1 LRPQAF
7 HQYINRLSNEF
18 ANMKIILILL
28 VLAVLAV
35 LAVLV
40 VAVVAAQSKSAKKT
54 SRTGIYRKRNLMT
67 DNEEEF
73 FGRLVVALPD
83 HYIFPQVAMSALL
96 DAASSDKKEA
106 HSDRMSIAQ
115 KRVDY
120 VVCTRRC
127 EVVAVV
133 ELDDKTH
140 SRAND
145 ELRDARLEQAGI
157 RTVRFQARNKPKVDA
172 IRTMILGPT
181 VTEPG
186 KATTEHAGQGAVPAG
201 ATPFTQQ

>member
-1 LRPQAF
+1 
-7 HQYINRLSNEF
+7 
-18 ANMKIILILL
+18 MKIIFAF
-28 VLAVLAV
+28 AVLAV
-35 LAVLV
+35 LLAGL
-40 VAVVAAQSKSAKKT
+40 AVVQLKTAKGKGRMGT
-54 SRTGIYRKRNLMT
+54 YRRRKFMT

-96 DAASSDKKEA
+96 DTASSDKRTA
-106 HSDRMSIAQ
+106 HGDRLRIAQ
-115 KRVDY
+115 QRVDY

-140 SRAND
+140 SSAKD

-157 RTVRFQARNKPKVDA
+157 RTVRFQARHKPKVEA
-172 IRTMILGPT
+172 IRAMILGPT
-181 VTEPG
+181 VTEDG
-186 KATTEHAGQGAVPAG
+186 EGMTEHTSQRDVPAG
-201 ATPFTQQ
+201 GTSLTHQ

>member
-1 LRPQAF
+1 
-7 HQYINRLSNEF
+7 
-18 ANMKIILILL
+18 MKMILIFL
-28 VLAVLAV
+28 VLGALA
-35 LAVLV
+35 L
-40 VAVVAAQSKSAKKT
+40 AVVAAKSKSAKT
-54 SRTGIYRKRNLMT
+54 RRNGTYRQRSLMT

-83 HYIFPQVAMSALL
+83 HYIFPQVAMSALIES
-96 DAASSDKKEA
+96 ASSDKKVA
-106 HSDRMSIAQ
+106 HSDRLSIAQ

-140 SRAND
+140 SRAKD

-172 IRTMILGPT
+172 IRAMILGSTVAEASKAITEPT
-181 VTEPG
+181 V
-186 KATTEHAGQGAVPAG
+186 QSAVPVG
-201 ATPFTQQ
+201 ATPSTQQ

>member
-1 LRPQAF
+1 
-7 HQYINRLSNEF
+7 
-18 ANMKIILILL
+18 MKIIFIFV
-28 VLAVLAV
+28 VLAVLLAGLFAV
-35 LAVLV
+35 QL
-40 VAVVAAQSKSAKKT
+40 KT
-54 SRTGIYRKRNLMT
+54 TKGKGRTGAYRRRKFMT

-96 DAASSDKKEA
+96 ESASSDKKVA
-106 HSDRMSIAQ
+106 HSDRLSIAQ
-115 KRVDY
+115 KRIDY

-140 SRAND
+140 SRTKD

-157 RTVRFQARNKPKVDA
+157 RTVRFQARNKPKVEA
-172 IRTMILGPT
+172 IRIMILGPT
-181 VTEPG
+181 ATEAGNASTEP
-186 KATTEHAGQGAVPAG
+186 TGQSAVSAG
-201 ATPFTQQ
+201 ATSLTQQ